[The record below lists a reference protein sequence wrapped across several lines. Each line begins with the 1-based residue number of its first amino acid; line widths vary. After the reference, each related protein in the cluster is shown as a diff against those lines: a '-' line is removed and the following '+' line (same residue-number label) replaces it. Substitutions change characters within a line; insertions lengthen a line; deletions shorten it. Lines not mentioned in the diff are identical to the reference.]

1 MKYQSRVDTVIDEAA
16 DTANRLASKAAN
28 VGKTWYIR
36 FNTFSVNLLILK
48 ISNHCFSL
56 CLIVANKF
64 ASDAFN
70 KDN

>member
-48 ISNHCFSL
+48 IY
-56 CLIVANKF
+56 
-64 ASDAFN
+64 
-70 KDN
+70 